1 MKNYQLPVI
10 AKISRWAN
18 DRNIIQGSTP
28 IKQSLKTLEECAELI
43 EAVADNDKEAISDA
57 IGDICVTLVNQCEMQ
72 GLDFLEW
79 IENAYELINYRF
91 GKMING
97 KFQKE
102 AT

>member
-10 AKISRWAN
+10 AKIIQWAN

-43 EAVADNDKEAISDA
+43 ESVADNDKEGISDA

-72 GLDFLEW
+72 GLDFLEC
-79 IENAYELINYRF
+79 IEKAYEVIKDRK
-91 GKMING
+91 GRMVNG
-97 KFQKE
+97 KFEKE
-102 AT
+102 G